1 MLRSTGDSF
10 GSKTIIIHPHKMF
23 SSRRKSLP
31 DTSSISSN
39 SSSPFFNNSSVVSG
53 RTKKRRASNGFL
65 NPELMAAPVGG
76 GSLGMVGG
84 GGGGGGGS
92 VANDGRLLINELRH
106 HNFDAIRFAS
116 YRTAAKL
123 RFVQKKT
130 NMHLVDIWNIIEAFR
145 ENGLNTLEPYT
156 EVKVSRLETLI
167 STLYHSL
174 NKRLPAGKHI
184 TIDSSTS
191 VLLNWLLSAYD
202 SEDEGKLQVF
212 SVKVA
217 LATLCNSKP
226 LDKLRYVFSQISDS
240 NGHLA
245 LSRFSEYLKE
255 VLALPAAVFESPSFS
270 YSENLV
276 RQIFDGVKHINVND
290 FLEIVLED
298 PGPECLAWLPL
309 LYRLAASESDAQWA
323 VELIDDAFVDEF
335 IHQTTCDG
343 CRRENFSGLRY
354 KCEKCHNYSMCQE
367 CFWLGRFSPP
377 HSIDHQVKE
386 HTAFTPTRSSFRR
399 SFRCVPDKP
408 SSERPRFPELPEK
421 TLNLS
426 HIVPPS
432 PLPSHNGFESGGPAP
447 IPASL
452 ESCSSSRSC
461 VSSLPDWGQLDEEH
475 RLIAHYAA
483 RLANQTIN
491 SSSESIDSSPGFD
504 ASSARELIQSLEVK
518 NRDIM
523 REINVLRNRVYVCRQ
538 QQERAEGSSNPTLVA
553 ELRLLR
559 SHRHELE
566 SNLSYLQDSRK
577 QLMQQ
582 LESLMKMLKYNLQN
596 HHSSPSTPNGS
607 PKSPPFST
615 SGTLGSSVM
624 SHMGGTQGST
634 SSRSAP
640 PTPSHTAQVSTLDS
654 MSSLHVDG
662 LQSAV
667 SSVFSSAASS
677 CTPDNSPD
685 DDDSLA
691 SRSLRNDLLVAAD
704 SVTNAMSSLVRE
716 LNSESSDDD
725 SMLARPLPEREYDF
739 KNLYESASWRMTDG
753 TYSEDEGSLGHLHM
767 RKSSADTHLINS
779 QGGMGNQNKRRSSQG
794 TSEQDNSSLKPE
806 VETPDWEEAGMGWV
820 NR

>member
-1 MLRSTGDSF
+1 MS
-10 GSKTIIIHPHKMF
+10 
-23 SSRRKSLP
+23 
-31 DTSSISSN
+31 
-39 SSSPFFNNSSVVSG
+39 
-53 RTKKRRASNGFL
+53 
-65 NPELMAAPVGG
+65 APGEG
-76 GSLGMVGG
+76 KAGHGG
-84 GGGGGGGS
+84 GGGGGGLGGPGG
-92 VANDGRLLINELRH
+92 DGRLLVTEIRH

-145 ENGLNTLEPYT
+145 ENGLNSLEPST

-174 NKRLPAGKHI
+174 NKRLPVGQHI
-184 TIDSSTS
+184 VIDSSTS

-202 SEDEGKLQVF
+202 KENEGKLRVF

-245 LSRFSEYLKE
+245 LTRFSEYLQE
-255 VLALPAAVFESPSFS
+255 VLALPAAVFESPSFA
-270 YSENLV
+270 YSDNLATH
-276 RQIFDGVKHINVND
+276 IFDGVKRINVND
-290 FLEIVLED
+290 FLEVVLED

-309 LYRLAASESDAQWA
+309 LHRLAASESDSQWA
-323 VELIDDAFVDEF
+323 VELIDDDFVNEF
-335 IHQTTCDG
+335 IHQTMCDG

-377 HSIDHQVKE
+377 HSIHHQVKE
-386 HTAFTPTRSSFRR
+386 YTAFTPTRHSFRR
-399 SFRCVPDKP
+399 SLKCVPDRP
-408 SSERPRFPELPEK
+408 SVDRPRFPEMPEK

-432 PLPSHNGFESGGPAP
+432 PLPSHNGFEGGASAP
-447 IPASL
+447 IPTSL
-452 ESCSSSRSC
+452 ESRSSSRSC
-461 VSSLPDWGQLDEEH
+461 VSSLPDWSQLDEEH

-483 RLANQTIN
+483 RLANQT
-491 SSSESIDSSPGFD
+491 SFSGSESVDSSPGFD
-504 ASSARELIQSLEVK
+504 ASSTQRDLILSLEAK
-518 NRDIM
+518 NREIM
-523 REINVLRNRVYVCRQ
+523 KEINILRNRVYVCRQ

-553 ELRLLR
+553 ELRALR

-582 LESLMKMLKYNLQN
+582 LEGLMKMLKNRQT
-596 HHSSPSTPNGS
+596 SPTTPNGS
-607 PKSPPFST
+607 PKSPPLS
-615 SGTLGSSVM
+615 SGGTMGSGSIM
-624 SHMGGTQGST
+624 THLPGGTQGST
-634 SSRSAP
+634 SSSRSAP
-640 PTPSHTAQVSTLDS
+640 PTPSHTPQVSTLDS
-654 MSSLHVDG
+654 LSSLHVDG

-667 SSVFSSAASS
+667 SSVFSSAGSS

-716 LNSESSDDD
+716 LNSD
-725 SMLARPLPEREYDF
+725 YDF
-739 KNLYESASWRMTDG
+739 KGLYESPAWRGLNERGYNEEDG
-753 TYSEDEGSLGHLHM
+753 ALPRLHE
-767 RKSSADTHLINS
+767 RKPSGDLHFSST
-779 QGGMGNQNKRRSSQG
+779 QGGQGSQSKRRSSLG
-794 TSEQDNSSLKPE
+794 ANEQRNGSHRREGD
-806 VETPDWEEAGMGWV
+806 TPDWEEERAAWV

>member
-1 MLRSTGDSF
+1 MLRPTLDV
-10 GSKTIIIHPHKMF
+10 KPVVIHPHKMF
-23 SSRRKSLP
+23 SARRKSLP
-31 DTSSISSN
+31 DASSLTTASSGF
-39 SSSPFFNNSSVVSG
+39 SSSRVS
-53 RTKKRRASNGFL
+53 KRRASSGFL
-65 NPELMAAPVGG
+65 NPEAMAVPGEGGAPGYGG
-76 GSLGMVGG
+76 GMAG
-84 GGGGGGGS
+84 
-92 VANDGRLLINELRH
+92 DGRLLVADLRH

-130 NMHLVDIWNIIEAFR
+130 NMHRVDIWNIIEAFR
-145 ENGLNTLEPYT
+145 ENGLNTLEPHT

-174 NKRLPAGKHI
+174 NKRLPVGQHVVI
-184 TIDSSTS
+184 ESSTS
-191 VLLNWLLSAYD
+191 ILLNWLLSAYD
-202 SEDEGKLQVF
+202 RDDEGKLRVF

-217 LATLCNSKP
+217 LATLCSSKP
-226 LDKLRYVFSQISDS
+226 LDKLRYVFSQISDG
-240 NGHLA
+240 NGHLS

-276 RQIFDGVKHINVND
+276 TQIFDGIKQINVND
-290 FLEIVLED
+290 FLEVVLED

-309 LYRLAASESDAQWA
+309 LHRLAASES
-323 VELIDDAFVDEF
+323 V
-335 IHQTTCDG
+335 IHQTMCDG
-343 CRRENFSGLRY
+343 CRRENFTGLRY

-377 HSIDHQVKE
+377 HSIHHQVKE
-386 HTAFTPTRSSFRR
+386 YTAFTPTRHSFRR
-399 SFRCVPDKP
+399 SLRCVPDRP
-408 SSERPRFPELPEK
+408 SIDRPRFPEHPEK

-432 PLPSHNGFESGGPAP
+432 PLPSHNGFEGGAAAP
-447 IPASL
+447 QPTPLDSR
-452 ESCSSSRSC
+452 SSSRSC
-461 VSSLPDWGQLDEEH
+461 ISSLPDWSQLDEEH

-483 RLANQTIN
+483 RLANQTAH
-491 SSSESIDSSPGFD
+491 SGSESVDSSPEFD
-504 ASSARELIQSLEVK
+504 ANAQRELIQSLEAK

-523 REINVLRNRVYVCRQ
+523 REINALRNRVYVCRR

-553 ELRLLR
+553 ELRALR

-582 LESLMKMLKYNLQN
+582 LESLMKMLKN
-596 HHSSPSTPNGS
+596 HQTSPTTPNGS

-615 SGTLGSSVM
+615 SGTVGSSVM
-624 SHMGGTQGST
+624 SNLPSGSQGST
-634 SSRSAP
+634 SSSRSAP

-654 MSSLHVDG
+654 LSSLHVDG

-667 SSVFSSAASS
+667 SSVFSSAGSS

-685 DDDSLA
+685 DSLA
-691 SRSLRNDLLVAAD
+691 TRSLRNDLLVAAD

-725 SMLARPLPEREYDF
+725 SLLTRPLPERDYDF
-739 KNLYESASWRMTDG
+739 KGLYESPAWRSITDG
-753 TYSEDEGSLGHLHM
+753 TYSEDEGPLSHLHI
-767 RKSSADTHLINS
+767 RKPSGDMPPDM
-779 QGGMGNQNKRRSSQG
+779 QVGMGNKQWHTNLGSSEDDSAQRKE
-794 TSEQDNSSLKPE
+794 SN
-806 VETPDWEEAGMGWV
+806 TPDWEEADSKEEYIRISAV
-820 NR
+820 IDVL

>member
-1 MLRSTGDSF
+1 MFRPTSE
-10 GSKTIIIHPHKMF
+10 SKTVVFHPHKMF
-23 SSRRKSLP
+23 ASRRKSLP
-31 DTSSISSN
+31 DASALPSASSGIAARN
-39 SSSPFFNNSSVVSG
+39 
-53 RTKKRRASNGFL
+53 TKRRASNGFL
-65 NPELMAAPVGG
+65 NPELMAVPGDVGSAG
-76 GSLGMVGG
+76 LS
-84 GGGGGGGS
+84 GGGGGS
-92 VANDGRLLINELRH
+92 GLGDGRLLVADLRH

-130 NMHLVDIWNIIEAFR
+130 NMHRVDIWNIIEAFR

-174 NKRLPAGKHI
+174 NKRLPVGQHVVI
-184 TIDSSTS
+184 ESSTS
-191 VLLNWLLSAYD
+191 ILLNWLLSAYD
-202 SEDEGKLQVF
+202 KDDEGKLRVF

-217 LATLCNSKP
+217 LATLCSSKP
-226 LDKLRYVFSQISDS
+226 LDKLRYIFSQISDG
-240 NGHLA
+240 NGHLS

-255 VLALPAAVFESPSFS
+255 VLSLPAAVFESPSFS

-276 RQIFDGVKHINVND
+276 THIFDGIKQINVND
-290 FLEIVLED
+290 FLEVVLED

-309 LYRLAASESDAQWA
+309 LHRLAASESDALWA
-323 VELIDDAFVDEF
+323 VELIDDAFFDEF
-335 IHQTTCDG
+335 IHQTMCDG

-377 HSIDHQVKE
+377 HSIHHQVKE
-386 HTAFTPTRSSFRR
+386 YTSFTPTRHSFRR
-399 SFRCVPDKP
+399 SLRCVPDRP
-408 SSERPRFPELPEK
+408 SIDRPRFPEHPEK

-432 PLPSHNGFESGGPAP
+432 PLPTHNGFEGGAAAP
-447 IPASL
+447 PPTTLDSR
-452 ESCSSSRSC
+452 SSSRSC
-461 VSSLPDWGQLDEEH
+461 VSSLPDWSQLDEEH

-483 RLANQTIN
+483 RLANQT
-491 SSSESIDSSPGFD
+491 SHSGSESVDSSPGFD
-504 ASSARELIQSLEVK
+504 ASSAQRELIQSLEAK

-523 REINVLRNRVYVCRQ
+523 REINALRNRVYVCRR
-538 QQERAEGSSNPTLVA
+538 QQERVEGSSNPTLVA
-553 ELRLLR
+553 ELRVLR

-582 LESLMKMLKYNLQN
+582 LESLMKMLKN
-596 HHSSPSTPNGS
+596 HQTSPTTPNGS

-615 SGTLGSSVM
+615 TGTVGSSVM
-624 SHMGGTQGST
+624 SDVPGGTHVST
-634 SSRSAP
+634 ASSRSAP
-640 PTPSHTAQVSTLDS
+640 PTPSHSAQVSTLDS
-654 MSSLHVDG
+654 LSSLHVDG

-667 SSVFSSAASS
+667 SSVFSSAGSS
-677 CTPDNSPD
+677 CTPDNSP
-685 DDDSLA
+685 DDSLA

-716 LNSESSDDD
+716 LNSD
-725 SMLARPLPEREYDF
+725 YDF
-739 KNLYESASWRMTDG
+739 KGLYESPAWHSITDG
-753 TYSEDEGSLGHLHM
+753 TYSEDEGPLSHLHIRKASGDASLPNTQGGIESNKW
-767 RKSSADTHLINS
+767 RKSLV
-779 QGGMGNQNKRRSSQG
+779 GN
-794 TSEQDNSSLKPE
+794 EQDDSIPRKESN
-806 VETPDWEEAGMGWV
+806 TPDWEEAGMGWV

>member
-1 MLRSTGDSF
+1 MWRRPTHDQ
-10 GSKTIIIHPHKMF
+10 KTVVIHLHKMF

-31 DTSSISSN
+31 DPSTISTTTTNRTS
-39 SSSPFFNNSSVVSG
+39 
-53 RTKKRRASNGFL
+53 KRRASNGFL
-65 NPELMAAPVGG
+65 NPEVMAVPGEGG
-76 GSLGMVGG
+76 PAGMGG
-84 GGGGGGGS
+84 GGVSGGLG
-92 VANDGRLLINELRH
+92 DGRLLVADLRH

-130 NMHLVDIWNIIEAFR
+130 NMHRVDIWNIIEAFR

-174 NKRLPAGKHI
+174 NKRLPVGQHVVI
-184 TIDSSTS
+184 ESSTS
-191 VLLNWLLSAYD
+191 ILLNWLLSAYD
-202 SEDEGKLQVF
+202 NVLNCFRDDEGKLRVF

-217 LATLCNSKP
+217 LATLCSSKP
-226 LDKLRYVFSQISDS
+226 LDKLRYIFSQISDG
-240 NGHLA
+240 NGHLS
-245 LSRFSEYLKE
+245 LTRFSEYLKE

-276 RQIFDGVKHINVND
+276 THIFDGIKQINVND
-290 FLEIVLED
+290 FLEVVLED

-309 LYRLAASESDAQWA
+309 LHRLAASESDALWA
-323 VELIDDAFVDEF
+323 VELIDDDYVDEF
-335 IHQTTCDG
+335 IHQTMCDG

-377 HSIDHQVKE
+377 HSIHHQVKE
-386 HTAFTPTRSSFRR
+386 YTSFTPTRHSFRR
-399 SFRCVPDKP
+399 SLRCVPDRP
-408 SSERPRFPELPEK
+408 SVDRPRFPELPEK

-432 PLPSHNGFESGGPAP
+432 PLPTHNGFEGGGATAP
-447 IPASL
+447 LPASL
-452 ESCSSSRSC
+452 ESRSSSRSC
-461 VSSLPDWGQLDEEH
+461 ISSLPDWSQLDEEH

-483 RLANQTIN
+483 RLANQT
-491 SSSESIDSSPGFD
+491 SHSGSESVDSSPGFD
-504 ASSARELIQSLEVK
+504 ASSAQRDLIQSLEAK

-523 REINVLRNRVYVCRQ
+523 REINALRR
-538 QQERAEGSSNPTLVA
+538 QQERVEGSSNPTLVA
-553 ELRLLR
+553 ELRALR

-582 LESLMKMLKYNLQN
+582 LESLMKMLKN
-596 HHSSPSTPNGS
+596 HQTSPTTPNGS

-624 SHMGGTQGST
+624 SNLPSGTQGST
-634 SSRSAP
+634 ASSRSAP

-654 MSSLHVDG
+654 LSSLHVDG

-667 SSVFSSAASS
+667 SSVFSSAGSN
-677 CTPDNSPD
+677 CTPDNSP
-685 DDDSLA
+685 DDSLA

-725 SMLARPLPEREYDF
+725 SLLTRPLPDRDYDF
-739 KNLYESASWRMTDG
+739 KGLYESPAWRSMTHG
-753 TYSEDEGSLGHLHM
+753 TYSEDEGPLTHLHI
-767 RKSSADTHLINS
+767 RKSSGDVPLSNTQA
-779 QGGMGNQNKRRSSQG
+779 GMMGNNKWHNSLG
-794 TSEQDNSSLKPE
+794 GNEQDDNVSRKESN
-806 VETPDWEEAGMGWV
+806 TPDWEEAGMGWV

>member
-1 MLRSTGDSF
+1 MLRLTSEPN
-10 GSKTIIIHPHKMF
+10 KVVIHPHKMF
-23 SSRRKSLP
+23 ASRRKSLP
-31 DTSSISSN
+31 DPSALSSL
-39 SSSPFFNNSSVVSG
+39 SG
-53 RTKKRRASNGFL
+53 TRNTKRRASNGFL
-65 NPELMAAPVGG
+65 NPELMAVPGDGGPSGLSSG
-76 GSLGMVGG
+76 GSSLG
-84 GGGGGGGS
+84 
-92 VANDGRLLINELRH
+92 DGRLLVADLRH

-130 NMHLVDIWNIIEAFR
+130 NMHRVDIWNIIEAFR

-174 NKRLPAGKHI
+174 NKRLPVGQNVVI
-184 TIDSSTS
+184 ESSTS
-191 VLLNWLLSAYD
+191 ILLNWLLSAYD
-202 SEDEGKLQVF
+202 KDDEGKLRVF

-217 LATLCNSKP
+217 LATLCSSKP
-226 LDKLRYVFSQISDS
+226 LDKLRYIFSQISDG
-240 NGHLA
+240 NGHLS

-276 RQIFDGVKHINVND
+276 THIFDGVKQINVND
-290 FLEIVLED
+290 FLEVVLED

-309 LYRLAASESDAQWA
+309 LHRLAASES
-323 VELIDDAFVDEF
+323 V
-335 IHQTTCDG
+335 IHQTMCDG

-377 HSIDHQVKE
+377 HSIHHQVKE
-386 HTAFTPTRSSFRR
+386 YTSFTPTRHSFRR
-399 SFRCVPDKP
+399 SLRCVPDRP
-408 SSERPRFPELPEK
+408 SVDRPRFPEHPEK

-432 PLPSHNGFESGGPAP
+432 PLPTHNGFEGGASAP
-447 IPASL
+447 PPTSL
-452 ESCSSSRSC
+452 DSRSSSRSC
-461 VSSLPDWGQLDEEH
+461 VSSLPDWSQLDEEH

-483 RLANQTIN
+483 RLANQT
-491 SSSESIDSSPGFD
+491 SQSGSESVDSSPGFD
-504 ASSARELIQSLEVK
+504 ASSAQRELIQSLEAK

-523 REINVLRNRVYVCRQ
+523 REINALRNRVYVCRR
-538 QQERAEGSSNPTLVA
+538 QQERVEGSSNPTLVA
-553 ELRLLR
+553 ELRSLR

-582 LESLMKMLKYNLQN
+582 LESLMKMLKN
-596 HHSSPSTPNGS
+596 HQTSPTTPNGS

-615 SGTLGSSVM
+615 SGTGGSSVM
-624 SHMGGTQGST
+624 SNLPSGTQGSVA

-640 PTPSHTAQVSTLDS
+640 ATPSHTAQVSTLDS
-654 MSSLHVDG
+654 LSSLHVDG

-667 SSVFSSAASS
+667 SSVFSSAGSS
-677 CTPDNSPD
+677 CTPDNSP
-685 DDDSLA
+685 DDSLA

-716 LNSESSDDD
+716 LNSD
-725 SMLARPLPEREYDF
+725 YDF
-739 KNLYESASWRMTDG
+739 KGIYESPAWRSMTDG
-753 TYSEDEGSLGHLHM
+753 TYNEDEGPLSHLHI
-767 RKSSADTHLINS
+767 RKSSGDLPLLNT
-779 QGGMGNQNKRRSSQG
+779 QVGMGNNKWR
-794 TSEQDNSSLKPE
+794 NSLVGNEDDDSVPRKE
-806 VETPDWEEAGMGWV
+806 SNTPDWEEAGMGWV

>member
-1 MLRSTGDSF
+1 
-10 GSKTIIIHPHKMF
+10 
-23 SSRRKSLP
+23 
-31 DTSSISSN
+31 
-39 SSSPFFNNSSVVSG
+39 
-53 RTKKRRASNGFL
+53 
-65 NPELMAAPVGG
+65 MAAPAGG
-76 GSLGMVGG
+76 GSMGMGGGVGG
-84 GGGGGGGS
+84 PGAGIAS
-92 VANDGRLLINELRH
+92 DGRLLINELRH

-145 ENGLNTLEPYT
+145 ENGLNTLEPHT

-184 TIDSSTS
+184 AIDSSTS
-191 VLLNWLLSAYD
+191 ILLNWLLSAYD
-202 SEDEGKLQVF
+202 SDDEGKLRVF

-309 LYRLAASESDAQWA
+309 LYRLAASES
-323 VELIDDAFVDEF
+323 V

-386 HTAFTPTRSSFRR
+386 YTAFTPTRSSFRR

-408 SSERPRFPELPEK
+408 SSDRPRFPELPEK

-432 PLPSHNGFESGGPAP
+432 PLPSHNGFESGASAP

-504 ASSARELIQSLEVK
+504 ASSARDLIQSLEAK
-518 NRDIM
+518 NREIM
-523 REINVLRNRVYVCRQ
+523 REINILRQ

-607 PKSPPFST
+607 PKSPPLST
-615 SGTLGSSVM
+615 SGTIGSSVM

-654 MSSLHVDG
+654 LSSLHVDG

-677 CTPDNSPD
+677 CTPDNSP
-685 DDDSLA
+685 DDSLA

-716 LNSESSDDD
+716 LNSE
-725 SMLARPLPEREYDF
+725 YDF
-739 KNLYESASWRMTDG
+739 KNLYDTSSWRMTDG
-753 TYSEDEGSLGHLHM
+753 NYSEDEGSLGHLHM
-767 RKSSADTHLINS
+767 RKSSGDTHLINS
-779 QGGMGNQNKRRSSQG
+779 QSGLGNQNKRRSSQG
-794 TSEQDNSSLKPE
+794 TSEQENSSLKPE

-820 NR
+820 NS